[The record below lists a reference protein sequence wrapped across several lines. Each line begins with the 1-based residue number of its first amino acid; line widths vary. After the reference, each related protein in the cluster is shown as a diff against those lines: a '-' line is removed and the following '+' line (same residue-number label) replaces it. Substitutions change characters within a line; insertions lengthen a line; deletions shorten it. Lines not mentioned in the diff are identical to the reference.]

1 MHEDTAAPGGGAVES
16 GAWRAGTVRPAT
28 IPAGPGSGGAEFV
41 QARLENCGAR
51 TGCGDDLDRSA
62 LELEEARRVA
72 VDLRGRC
79 FLKLLDFDREEIRF
93 LLDLSHALKR
103 EKYGG
108 REQRRLEGKSIC
120 LVFQKP
126 STRTRCAFEV
136 AAMDQGAGVTAL
148 GPSGSQSGLRE
159 SMKDTAR
166 VLGRICNA
174 IEFRGFAQEE
184 VEELA
189 AFAGVPV
196 FNGLTDESHP
206 TQMLADLFTMQE
218 HADKP
223 LSEIAYAFVGD
234 ARSDMGNAL
243 MIAGCLMGM
252 DVRISA
258 PRACWP
264 RRELEEPAR
273 ALASANGARLAV
285 TEDPLEAVRGCDF
298 VYTDVWVS
306 MGEPRERWEQRI
318 RLLKPYQVNRELMEA
333 TGVRCP
339 KFMHCLPAFHDLGSR
354 VSEEIYRKFGVS
366 ELEVTEEV
374 FESAA
379 GIQFEQAENRMHT
392 VKALLVAT
400 IGG

>member
-1 MHEDTAAPGGGAVES
+1 MVES
-16 GAWRAGTVRPAT
+16 GACRAVTVRDAT
-28 IPAGPGSGGAEFV
+28 IPAGPRGGGAV
-41 QARLENCGAR
+41 HVPVLLENCGAR
-51 TGCGDDLDRSA
+51 TGCGDNSDRPA
-62 LELEEARRVA
+62 LEMEEARRVA
-72 VDLRGRC
+72 VDLRGRS
-79 FLKLLDFDREEIRF
+79 FLKLLDFDRDDIRF

-108 REQRRLEGKSIC
+108 REQRRLKGKNIC
-120 LVFQKP
+120 LVFRKP

-136 AAMDQGAGVTAL
+136 AAMDQGAGVTTL
-148 GPSGSQSGLRE
+148 GPSGSQSGLKE

-174 IEFRGFAQEE
+174 IEFRGFAEAE

-196 FNGLTDESHP
+196 FNGLTDEFHP
-206 TQMLADLFTMQE
+206 AQVLADLFTMLE

-243 MIAGCLMGM
+243 MIAGCQMGM
-252 DVRISA
+252 DVRIAA

-264 RRELEEPAR
+264 SREFEEPAR
-273 ALASANGARLAV
+273 ALASANGARLTV

-298 VYTDVWVS
+298 VHTDVWVS
-306 MGEPRERWEQRI
+306 MGEPREHWKQRI

-333 TGVRCP
+333 TGVCSP
-339 KFMHCLPAFHDLGSR
+339 KFMHCLPAFHDRGSR

-374 FESAA
+374 FESSA
-379 GIQFEQAENRMHT
+379 GIQFQQAENRMHA

>member
-1 MHEDTAAPGGGAVES
+1 MT
-16 GAWRAGTVRPAT
+16 
-28 IPAGPGSGGAEFV
+28 
-41 QARLENCGAR
+41 
-51 TGCGDDLDRSA
+51 
-62 LELEEARRVA
+62 

-79 FLKLLDFDREEIRF
+79 FLKLLDFDQEEIRF

-108 REQRRLEGKSIC
+108 REQRRLKGKNIC

-126 STRTRCAFEV
+126 STRTRCALEV

-148 GPSGSQSGLRE
+148 GPAGSQSGLRE

-166 VLGRICNA
+166 VLGRMCDA

-196 FNGLTDESHP
+196 FNGLTDEFHP
-206 TQMLADLFTMQE
+206 TQTLAALFTMQE
-218 HADKP
+218 HDDKP
-223 LSEIAYAFVGD
+223 LSEIAFAFVGD
-234 ARSDMGNAL
+234 ARSDVGHSL

-252 DVRISA
+252 DVRIAA

-264 RRELEEPAR
+264 SREFEDTAR
-273 ALASANGARLAV
+273 ALASAHGARLTV
-285 TEDPLEAVRGCDF
+285 TENPLEAVRRCDF
-298 VYTDVWVS
+298 VHTHVWVS

-333 TGVRCP
+333 TRVPSTR
-339 KFMHCLPAFHDLGSR
+339 FMHCLPAFHGRGSR
-354 VSEEIYRKFGVS
+354 VSEEIYRKFGVA
-366 ELEVTEEV
+366 EMEVTEEV

-379 GIQFEQAENRMHT
+379 GIQFEQTENRMHT